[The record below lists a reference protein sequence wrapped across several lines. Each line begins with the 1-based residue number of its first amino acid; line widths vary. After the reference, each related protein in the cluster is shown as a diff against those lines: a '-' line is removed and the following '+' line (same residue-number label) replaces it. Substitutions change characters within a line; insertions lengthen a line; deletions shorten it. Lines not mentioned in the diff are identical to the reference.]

1 MNRMSGILLFIIV
14 SMQLVVSQTGFAAE
28 PVVERVEV
36 RGNRRVET
44 DAIRMVIKSQPGD
57 EISYELVAQDIKAIF
72 ALGYFNDVRAILI
85 EKPASNRLV
94 YALKEKPS
102 VGKISYEGFEELDE
116 DKIKEVVD
124 IQPLSVLNVAR
135 IKANVQKIKE
145 LYVEKGFYLAE
156 ITHKLTPRSQN
167 RVDLTFVIKERAK
180 VEVKQIILVGNEKI
194 ADEELKT
201 V

>member
-1 MNRMSGILLFIIV
+1 MNRLSGILLFVIFSLQFAGI
-14 SMQLVVSQTGFAAE
+14 QTGLAAE
-28 PVVERVEV
+28 PVVDRVEV

-57 EISYELVAQDIKAIF
+57 ELSDELVALDIKAIF

-85 EKPASNRLV
+85 EKPEGNRLV

-124 IQPLSVLNVAR
+124 IQAR
-135 IKANVQKIKE
+135 PMYRKSRNSTWKKV
-145 LYVEKGFYLAE
+145 
-156 ITHKLTPRSQN
+156 ITWRK
-167 RVDLTFVIKERAK
+167 
-180 VEVKQIILVGNEKI
+180 
-194 ADEELKT
+194 
-201 V
+201 